1 MRQDKGESAQ
11 RARRASIRQV
21 AAAAGVSTST
31 VSNVLN
37 NPDIVATD
45 TRRRVEDA
53 MSEVGYVRNGAARQ
67 LRGAPST
74 IAGCLLLDTANPFF
88 AEVSRG
94 IEDRLTEAGCLLIV
108 GSTDVRVA
116 QENNYLRMM
125 EELGVRGILVNPA
138 SSRLDQ
144 LVRLSARGTPVV
156 LVDHP
161 QAGADL
167 CAVAVDDVH
176 GGGVAADHLLALG
189 HRRIAFLSGRAGVR
203 SLRDRREG
211 VRRAMTKAGLDVSSA
226 LVDIPVPEPCTVE
239 VADAVV
245 DQVLAVS
252 PRPTAVICFNDVVAL
267 GQLRG
272 LRRHGIAVP
281 EQMSV
286 IGYDDVQFAEQLS
299 PALTTIRQPKY
310 QLGRAAADLLL
321 AENLPGHLHQ
331 EIRFTP
337 ELVVRAST
345 APLVTGG

>member
-1 MRQDKGESAQ
+1 
-11 RARRASIRQV
+11 V
-21 AAAAGVSTST
+21 ATAAGVSTST

-37 NPDIVATD
+37 NPEIVATS

-108 GSTDVRVA
+108 GSTDVRAA

-138 SSRLDQ
+138 SSRLDRLVQ
-144 LVRLSARGTPVV
+144 LSERGTPVV

-189 HRRIAFLSGRAGVR
+189 HRRIAFLGSKAGIR
-203 SLRDRREG
+203 SLRDRAEG
-211 VRRAMTKAGLDVSSA
+211 IRRAITRAGFDVSST
-226 LVDIPVPEPCTVE
+226 LVEIPVPEPCTVE
-239 VADAVV
+239 VSDSVV

-299 PALTTIRQPKY
+299 PALTTVRQPKY
-310 QLGRAAADLLL
+310 HLGRAAAELLL
-321 AENLPGHLHQ
+321 AEHRPGHQHQ

-345 APLVTGG
+345 APPATGR

>member
-1 MRQDKGESAQ
+1 MRQDEEEISQ
-11 RARRASIRQV
+11 RSRRASIRQV

-37 NPDIVATD
+37 NPDVVATP

-53 MSEVGYVRNGAARQ
+53 MTEVGYVRNGAARQ

-108 GSTDVRVA
+108 GSTDVRAA

-138 SSRLDQ
+138 SSRLDRLVQ
-144 LVRLSARGTPVV
+144 LSGRGTPVV

-176 GGGVAADHLLALG
+176 GGGVAADHLLSLG
-189 HRRIAFLSGRAGVR
+189 HRRIALLGSRAGIR
-203 SLRDRREG
+203 SLRDRAEG
-211 VRRAMTKAGLDVSSA
+211 VRGSITRARLDVSST
-226 LVDIPVPEPCTVE
+226 LVEIPVPEPCTVE
-239 VADAVV
+239 ISDSVV

-272 LRRHGIAVP
+272 LRRRGIAVP

-299 PALTTIRQPKY
+299 PALTTVRQPKY
-310 QLGRAAADLLL
+310 QLGRAAAELLL
-321 AENLPGHLHQ
+321 AEHRQGHQHQ

-345 APLVTGG
+345 APPTTSR

>member
-1 MRQDKGESAQ
+1 MGQDEGGSPQ

-21 AAAAGVSTST
+21 AAAARVSTST

-37 NPDIVATD
+37 NPDVVATS

-53 MSEVGYVRNGAARQ
+53 MAEVGYVRNGAARQ

-108 GSTDVRVA
+108 GSTDVRAA

-125 EELGVRGILVNPA
+125 EELGVRGILVNP
-138 SSRLDQ
+138 SGSRLDR
-144 LVRLSARGTPVV
+144 LVRLSGRGTPVV

-161 QAGADL
+161 RAGADL

-176 GGGVAADHLLALG
+176 GGGLAADHLLALG
-189 HRRIAFLSGRAGVR
+189 HRRIAFLGSQAGVR
-203 SLRDRREG
+203 SLRDRGEG
-211 VRRAMTKAGLDVSSA
+211 IRRSMRKAGLDVSST
-226 LVDIPVPEPCTVE
+226 LVEIPVPEPCTVD
-239 VADAVV
+239 VADSVV

-267 GQLRG
+267 GMLRG
-272 LRRHGIAVP
+272 LRRHGIPVP
-281 EQMSV
+281 GQMSV
-286 IGYDDVQFAEQLS
+286 VGYDDVQFAEQLS
-299 PALTTIRQPKY
+299 PALTTVRQPKY
-310 QLGRAAADLLL
+310 QLGRAAAELLL
-321 AENLPGHLHQ
+321 AEDRPGHQHQ

-345 APLVTGG
+345 APPAIGG